1 MEINTLY
8 QDKNRMKD
16 ENRDI
21 KGAIADIIKLILCIF
36 GLLILVGI
44 IVGGITC
51 EIYAWAV
58 FGHTPI
64 EKIPAFWLFIMFGR

>member
-8 QDKNRMKD
+8 QYENRMKD

-51 EIYAWAV
+51 EIYA
-58 FGHTPI
+58 
-64 EKIPAFWLFIMFGR
+64 